1 MRKLASAVPKFNFI
15 LKYLIVGFVLIL
27 LPFDFR
33 HCKNKG
39 VTGEV
44 YQAINLQTHE
54 MMAVKEIRFDHDTFA
69 DAEDP
74 PVNGSDS
81 PRQRTVMLRHHR
93 ETQSRLNAF
102 RRECDLLS
110 SLSHPAVVRFLGADE
125 QTPKVLRLFTELHTA
140 GTLADVVRDRL
151 PEALVRRYAY
161 DLARAVAYL
170 HDRVSVPSMYVCL
183 CFIRSAIN
191 SRFVILI

>member
-1 MRKLASAVPKFNFI
+1 
-15 LKYLIVGFVLIL
+15 
-27 LPFDFR
+27 
-33 HCKNKG
+33 
-39 VTGEV
+39 
-44 YQAINLQTHE
+44 

-69 DAEDP
+69 NAEDP

-170 HDRVSVPSMYVCL
+170 HDRIVELSVNYAHVDACVEMKANRVIAVMMTRLSDIGHTMVYQLIHASRLEIDVTGLVIDCSTPRTYPHRPS
-183 CFIRSAIN
+183 RG
-191 SRFVILI
+191 